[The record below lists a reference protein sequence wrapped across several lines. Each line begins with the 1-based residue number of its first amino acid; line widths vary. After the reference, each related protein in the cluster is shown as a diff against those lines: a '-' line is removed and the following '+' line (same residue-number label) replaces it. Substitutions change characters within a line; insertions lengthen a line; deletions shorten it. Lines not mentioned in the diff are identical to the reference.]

1 MSERLSRKWN
11 AEFQVTYL
19 YSYLQ
24 PDTSYFNQHLR
35 IWNSLSSELTRAEF
49 INRGEFAARLI
60 ICCFVRWNA
69 RGRKHACCARK
80 NNAKLLLDMENS
92 VKRKRVYG
100 IDSHCNGRIKVST
113 LRYLGTFHPAV
124 RIRLI
129 YLFIF
134 FFLLL
139 VLPSTP
145 FSPPYTSPLLVCRC
159 WLLVGGEYFVWTARA
174 RENKSKAGVKFANV
188 CRKTFRRIGSS
199 RVGRKCLRGRKYRRG
214 RGIIKSNAPR
224 ALRSRYDPLDR
235 EIYDDD

>member
-134 FFLLL
+134 FFCSSSF
-139 VLPSTP
+139 LPPPSLPHTP
-145 FSPPYTSPLLVCRC
+145 LRC
-159 WLLVGGEYFVWTARA
+159 WFVAAGCWWGENISCERLEPVKIKVKPEWNSRTCVEKRLGASARRVSAENACVGASIDVEEV
-174 RENKSKAGVKFANV
+174 
-188 CRKTFRRIGSS
+188 
-199 RVGRKCLRGRKYRRG
+199 
-214 RGIIKSNAPR
+214 
-224 ALRSRYDPLDR
+224 
-235 EIYDDD
+235 